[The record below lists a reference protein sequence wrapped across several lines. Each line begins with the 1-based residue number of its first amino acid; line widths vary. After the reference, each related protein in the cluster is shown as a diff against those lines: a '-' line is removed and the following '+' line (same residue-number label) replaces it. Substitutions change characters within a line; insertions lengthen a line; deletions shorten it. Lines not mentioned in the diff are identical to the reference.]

1 MCASRPVGAGVALR
15 HFFLTSASSFLFSL
29 PSTLFFCSSCRFLL
43 DCWGVSGFPVFLLV
57 PFLPDHEPLFRVA
70 SRPPMARPA
79 CLLWRPPRRGLFS
92 SLPLL
97 LTVCFCSF
105 VLVIWYGMNTD
116 REYIHP
122 LLNQLIPA
130 GHCACQSATIFECS
144 SCMSCVQSG
153 GLLQQQQPPA
163 SSSNWR
169 FRYEIDAGNEALD
182 RNQCK
187 TGFPGLFE
195 DVDRAV
201 KYWQLRGA
209 PLNSADLDDI
219 YLEYGMARA
228 WISGGELYV
237 MATRARNEDHR
248 RKILAVLSAIHR
260 ALVADGERRSRDI
273 EFVFSV
279 EDKVEDVTG
288 PERPVWVFSR
298 TALEEAVWLMP
309 DFGYWAWDNQQNP
322 IGPYDQVVE
331 QIQRSEVPW
340 AEKLP
345 QLVWRG
351 KPSFA
356 PKLRRALLEAA
367 RGKPWGDVKQVDWYG
382 RTNILRME
390 DHCKYMFIAHVE
402 GMSTSLF
409 LYRF

>member
-1 MCASRPVGAGVALR
+1 MVFLPPFLPY
-15 HFFLTSASSFLFSL
+15 FFLFLVPPVFFSLSLLSLPGVSPFLF
-29 PSTLFFCSSCRFLL
+29 LL
-43 DCWGVSGFPVFLLV
+43 GFSF
-57 PFLPDHEPLFRVA
+57 PDHEPLIRVA
-70 SRPPMARPA
+70 FRPPMARLA
-79 CLLWRPPRRGLFS
+79 CLLWRPPRRGLCS
-92 SLPLL
+92 SLPLV
-97 LTVCFCSF
+97 LTACFCGF
-105 VLVIWYGMNTD
+105 VLLVWYGMNSD
-116 REYIHP
+116 RDYIHP

-130 GHCACQSATIFECS
+130 GHCACQSATIFQCS
-144 SCMSCVQSG
+144 SCVGCAQSG
-153 GLLQQQQPPA
+153 SVLQQQQPPF
-163 SSSNWR
+163 SNWR
-169 FRYEIDAGNEALD
+169 FRSEVDAGNEALD
-182 RNQCK
+182 REQCK

-195 DVDRAV
+195 DVDRAG
-201 KYWQLRGA
+201 KYWQLRGS
-209 PLNSADLDDI
+209 PLTSADLDQI

-260 ALVADGERRSRDI
+260 ALVADGDRRSRDI

-309 DFGYWAWDNQQNP
+309 DFGFWAWDNPQNP

-340 AEKLP
+340 AQKLP

-382 RTNILRME
+382 RANILRME

-402 GMSTSLF
+402 GKLF
-409 LYRF
+409 PSVLWLHG